1 MPTYQANEYLDHEG
15 KVVQIG
21 DFVELSEKQA
31 SSLKDKVTLVKVED
45 LKEKAKE
52 KGIEG
57 ASKMKKDE
65 LLQAVKEE

>member
-1 MPTYQANEYLDHEG
+1 MPTYEVNAYLSHEDKIVKPG
-15 KVVQIG
+15 EFI
-21 DFVELSEKQA
+21 ELPEKQA
-31 SSLKDKVTLVKVED
+31 EVLGDKVTLVKVED

-65 LLQAVKEE
+65 LIQELKEE